1 MLRGEPVLQLFFQRK
16 AIARPIDDAAGV
28 REQLAQRDR
37 RFGVGGVA
45 QLPAEVQAHITIE
58 IQPALLHQPPHRDGD
73 NEFGDGRDADHAV
86 GLERAARG
94 EIGKA
99 MGFGTQDAVAV
110 RRHADDARKLR
121 RAGLCAG
128 DQSRQRIGSGRA
140 GQQQAEGK
148 NGAHIWLHRQARQAW
163 PAGIGCASVAE

>member
-1 MLRGEPVLQLFFQRK
+1 MFGGQPVLQPFLQRK

-28 REQLAQRDR
+28 REQLAQRDGQLR
-37 RFGVGGVA
+37 MRGVA
-45 QLPAEVQAHITIE
+45 QLPTEIEAHITIE
-58 IQPALLHQPPHRDGD
+58 IEHALLHQPPHGDGNNKFRDGG
-73 NEFGDGRDADHAV
+73 NADHAV
-86 GLERAARG
+86 RLQWAVGG
-94 EIGKA
+94 DVGQA
-99 MGFGTQDAVAV
+99 MGLGTQDAVAV
-110 RRHADDARKLR
+110 RHHADDARKLR